1 MIHYVYKTTNLV
13 NGKFYIGVKT
23 NSRHYD
29 DGYFG
34 SGFLLNKAIKK
45 YGYKNFQKE
54 VLWHFG
60 TAEECFKKESEIVT
74 EEFVKSDNTYNI
86 ALGGKGGDLGPL
98 ANQKKSQKLKGHKVS
113 DETKQKI
120 SKANKGNKVRLGAS
134 HTEESRKKISEYR
147 RKHKIAKGKNNPMY
161 GKNHTEESKN
171 KMRKPH
177 KTTGPKIR
185 LSCLGC
191 CKETTVNAYWRH
203 EDCGDINA

>member
-1 MIHYVYKTTNLV
+1 MIHYVYKTTNLI

-45 YGYKNFQKE
+45 YGLDNFKKE

-60 TAEECFKKESEIVT
+60 TAEECFKKEAEIVT
-74 EEFVKSDNTYNI
+74 EDFIKLDNTYNI
-86 ALGGKGGDLGPL
+86 ALGGKGGNLGSL
-98 ANQKKSQKLKGHKVS
+98 ANQKKSQKLKGHKLS
-113 DETKQKI
+113 EETKKKI
-120 SKANKGNKVRLGAS
+120 SEANKGNKVRLGAKHS
-134 HTEESRKKISEYR
+134 DESKKKLSVYRKTN
-147 RKHKIAKGKNNPMY
+147 KIAKGENNPMY
-161 GKNHTEESKN
+161 GKTHTSESKN

-185 LSCLGC
+185 LSCLVC
-191 CKETTVNAYWRH
+191 SKETTVNAFWRH
-203 EDCGDINA
+203 RTCGGND